1 MFALISYVMKGP
13 TFVKRGKEIGD
24 FVYLRLFSMI
34 NANIT
39 PSPPHLQSLYE
50 KIRTWEEEGPGVEER
65 AEWVRSCDRR
75 EKLKGDGAKP
85 GSIYILIQW
94 SEADEE
100 DHCRSRLPPSLNLS
114 SAATCHRRRRGDP
127 SWFSILQVRQ
137 PNFQRFFLATS
148 DPAKTTNVK
157 STPSS
162 LSPSLAPTPS

>member
-1 MFALISYVMKGP
+1 M
-13 TFVKRGKEIGD
+13 
-24 FVYLRLFSMI
+24 
-34 NANIT
+34 NIFKS
-39 PSPPHLQSLYE
+39 SPPHLQSLYE
-50 KIRTWEEEGPGVEER
+50 KIRAWEEEGPGVEKR

-94 SEADEE
+94 SEAEEE

-162 LSPSLAPTPS
+162 LSPSLAPTPSQPAVAGKRPKNLTQSKEQKVASRPLEFVWPS